1 VLLNYF
7 IQLSISHLIQK
18 YHHYFLK
25 CYFDKSTEQ
34 QHSLC
39 EKSISKSKKKSVS
52 HFLALFNIWL
62 IREMALKHCWRN
74 YSKRNHLYIQQSQ
87 LILSKNTHIGVIIAH
102 IQLSLHTHIIQKMTL
117 WIVIIIPQPPVQHW
131 GFIQLQLLPVYKITK
146 YHRKIN

>member
-7 IQLSISHLIQK
+7 ISSLYITSHTKIPSLFFEVLLKARSNNTHFVKNQFQK
-18 YHHYFLK
+18 V
-25 CYFDKSTEQ
+25 
-34 QHSLC
+34 
-39 EKSISKSKKKSVS
+39 KKKSVS